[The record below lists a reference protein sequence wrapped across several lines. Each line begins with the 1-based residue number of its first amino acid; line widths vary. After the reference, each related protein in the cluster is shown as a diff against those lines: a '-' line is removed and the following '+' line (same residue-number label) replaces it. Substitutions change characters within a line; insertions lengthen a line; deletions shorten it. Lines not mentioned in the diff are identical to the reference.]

1 MNDSKI
7 SVRYAKALFQA
18 AKELRKLKEV
28 SKDMA
33 LLNSSLELPEFG
45 RILESPVIKSSE
57 KTDLIQ
63 KVFAK
68 SIDTLSM
75 DFLLLILKNKREN
88 HIPGMIRNYTRL
100 FKDEQGIKTAEL
112 IVPSE
117 VTKAH
122 KEKFKEILAKVYNSK
137 IEFKDKINPDLI
149 GGFILKVE
157 DEQFDA
163 SVSTSLSKIEKN
175 LLETSIETNIK

>member
-18 AKELRKLKEV
+18 AKEAGKLVEV

-33 LLNSSLELPEFG
+33 LLETSLENPEFG
-45 RILESPVIKSSE
+45 RILESPVIKTSQKAE
-57 KTDLIQ
+57 LIQ

-68 SIDTLSM
+68 SIQVLSM
-75 DFLLLILKNKREN
+75 DFLLLILKNKRESY
-88 HIPGMIRNYTRL
+88 IPGMIRNFTRL
-100 FKDEQGIKTAEL
+100 FKDDQGVKTAEL
-112 IVPSE
+112 IVPAKVSE
-117 VTKAH
+117 AH
-122 KEKFKEILAKVYNSK
+122 KKRFMDLLAKVYNSK
-137 IEFKDKINPDLI
+137 IEFTDKTNPELI

-163 SVSTSLSKIEKN
+163 SVSTSLSKIKKN
-175 LLETSIETNIK
+175 LLETSIETNKK